1 MMALWTVFP
10 GSLSVMSQIYLYSF
24 WPIYV
29 YFAARRFWSWNVAM
43 TGHRDRRF
51 A

>member
-1 MMALWTVFP
+1 
-10 GSLSVMSQIYLYSF
+10 MSQIYLYSF

-29 YFAARRFWSWNVAM
+29 YFAARRFWWWNAAM
-43 TGHRDRRF
+43 AGHRDRRF

>member
-1 MMALWTVFP
+1 MALWSVFP
-10 GSLSVMSQIYLYSF
+10 SSLSVASQIYLYSF

-29 YFAARRFWSWNVAM
+29 YFAARRFGSWNAAM
-43 TGHRDRRF
+43 AGHRDRRF